1 MINDGV
7 AGFFTGE
14 LMFSTSGGNSG
25 SWYSGNQYGFDYA
38 SINGTVSV
46 IPVPTA
52 VWLFGSGLL
61 SLIGL
66 ARRKT
71 A

>member
-7 AGFFTGE
+7 AGSFTGE
-14 LMFSTSGGNSG
+14 IMYSTSAGSSG
-25 SWYSGNQYGFDYA
+25 SWYSTNQYGFDYA
-38 SINGTVSV
+38 SINGSVSAV
-46 IPVPTA
+46 PVPAA

-61 SLIGL
+61 GLIGV
-66 ARRKT
+66 ATKK